1 MATKRKPA
9 VQSGKKQAASKPLK
23 IIDKGVQRGYAGGD
37 LLIQAAR
44 QTPDR
49 RRILPMDKDIH
60 RNVSSY
66 GRRTLMSLGRWMF
79 YNIPE
84 VQGAV
89 LEQANLATSTFIPQY
104 VGANRAWGL
113 AAEAWLKE
121 WHKIMDVTGWPYDY
135 ETYVGFLVTNPIV
148 DGDLGTLLTETDS
161 GYPMI
166 QTIPAHRIDST
177 TYDIVDDGEF
187 AGMRLI
193 DGAIVDEL
201 GRSVAYRLKTQDTP
215 GNTADH
221 VDVPARDMFLSFNPL
236 SPNQTRGF
244 SALASAAFNLQDRD
258 ESRKFELVAQK
269 AFASKTL
276 IETNEDGEANAAAD
290 LIRSSATFNTDG
302 TKATYESER
311 LDGGTISYFKAGSG
325 SKLEAFGWDRPSANS
340 QEFQERTLRDAFR
353 GSEWDVLFSID
364 PKGTGGAAMRVVVEK
379 INATLQKRRR
389 LVEKACRRVDGY
401 AISKAIKL
409 GLLPPDVDWWRWEYQ
424 GPGDISADRKYDSEI
439 DIEEISRGLGTQKN
453 AIARRGGFYE
463 DVRIQR
469 KQEADDELKDAAE
482 LAKKHGITLQEALN
496 VLRPPARTT
505 ASQTSST
512 QTAMPQTAANE

>member
-9 VQSGKKQAASKPLK
+9 VQSPKKSAASKPLK
-23 IIDKGVQRGYAGGD
+23 IIDKGQQRGYAGGD

-84 VQGAV
+84 IQGAV

-104 VGANRAWGL
+104 VGRNRSWGIQ
-113 AAEAWLKE
+113 AEAWLKE

-135 ETYVGFLVTNPIV
+135 ETYVQFNVINPIV
-148 DGDLGTLLTETDS
+148 DGDIGTLLTETES
-161 GYPMI
+161 GYPLI

-177 TYDIVDDGEF
+177 TYDIVEGGEWDGK
-187 AGMRLI
+187 RLI

-201 GRSVAYRLKTQDTP
+201 GRAVAYRLKTQDTP
-215 GNTADH
+215 GNTEDH
-221 VDVPARDMFLSFNPL
+221 IDVPARDMFLSFNPL
-236 SPNQTRGF
+236 SPNQVRGL

-258 ESRKFELVAQK
+258 ESRKFELTAQK
-269 AFASKTL
+269 AFASKTI
-276 IETNEDGEANAAAD
+276 IETNEDGEADAAST
-290 LIRSSATFNTDG
+290 LIRSEATYNSDNS
-302 TKATYESER
+302 KATYSSER
-311 LDGGTISYFKAGSG
+311 LDGGTITYFKAGSN
-325 SKLEAFGWDRPSANS
+325 SKLEAFAWDRPSANS

-379 INATLQKRRR
+379 INATLAKRRR

-424 GPGDISADRKYDSEI
+424 GPADISADRKYDSEI
-439 DIEEISRGLGTQKN
+439 DIEEISQGLATKKN
-453 AIARRGGFYE
+453 AAARRGLFYE
-463 DVRIQR
+463 DVRLQR
-469 KQEADDELKDAAE
+469 KQEADDELNDAAE

-496 VLRPPARTT
+496 VLRPPSRTT
-505 ASQTSST
+505 ASISSSS
-512 QTAMPQTAANE
+512 QTATTDSNEE

>member
-1 MATKRKPA
+1 MATKNRRKVT

-23 IIDKGVQRGYAGGD
+23 IIDKGQQRGYAGGD

-49 RRILPMDKDIH
+49 RRILPMDKDVH

-84 VQGAV
+84 IQGAV

-104 VGANRAWGL
+104 VGRNREWGQQ
-113 AAEAWLKE
+113 AEQWLRE
-121 WHKIMDVTGWPYDY
+121 WHKIMDVTGWPFDY
-135 ETYVGFLVTNPIV
+135 ETYVQFLVINLIV

-161 GYPMI
+161 GYPLI

-177 TYDIVDDGEF
+177 TYDIVQDGEF
-187 AGMRLI
+187 KDMRLI
-193 DGAIVDEL
+193 DGVIVDEL
-201 GRSVAYRLKTQDTP
+201 GKAVAYRLKTQDTP

-221 VDVPARDMFLSFNPL
+221 IDVPARDMFLSYSPL
-236 SPNQTRGF
+236 SPNQVRGF

-258 ESRKFELVAQK
+258 ESRKFELTAQK

-276 IETNEDGEANAAAD
+276 IETNEDGEANSASD
-290 LIRSSATFNTDG
+290 LIRSTATFNDDG

-311 LDGGTISYFKAGSG
+311 LDGGTITYFKAKTGS
-325 SKLEAFGWDRPSANS
+325 SLDAFAWDRPSANS
-340 QEFQERTLRDAFR
+340 QEFQERTLRDAFK

-379 INATLQKRRR
+379 INAVLQKRRR

-401 AISKAIKL
+401 AVSKAIKL

-424 GPGDISADRKYDSEI
+424 GPADITADRKYDSEI
-439 DIEEISRGLGTQKN
+439 DIEEISRGLGTQKD
-453 AIARRGGFYE
+453 AIARRGGFYD
-463 DVRIQR
+463 DVRQQR
-469 KQEADDELKDAAE
+469 KIEADDELTDAAE
-482 LAKKHGITLQEALN
+482 LAKKHGITIQEALS
-496 VLRPPARTT
+496 VLRPPSRSTS
-505 ASQTSST
+505 SQTVST
-512 QTAMPQTAANE
+512 QTDTSTEE